1 MANREQL
8 VLAKMAEIRAKRE
21 AASIEEEAI
30 RRLREENTRLKKE
43 KKKKEIKS
51 LDSLLREKH
60 EKKLRLAEE
69 NNQKIEALLTQLA
82 EFEVFPPFTDISS
95 LILFPDLSD
104 DMAPIHLYTRLS
116 KLHSE
121 LRLKI
126 LHFWRSI
133 PKNDTSICLLKEYLN
148 KLEHYT
154 NTPILQLVQRFNY
167 LHSYLYEPSIF
178 GGPGCV
184 RNVPDRDVRLKELWE
199 SREWI
204 LSRFNTDKLYE
215 WKRDEDVRT
224 YKSGQQMFPHSSADD
239 DIFNYIRRIPHEQ
252 LLTMTK

>member
-21 AASIEEEAI
+21 AASIEHEAI
-30 RRLREENTRLKKE
+30 LRLREEQRAKMMEKHLRLQKKIKKE
-43 KKKKEIKS
+43 KEEA
-51 LDSLLREKH
+51 LRHTEK
-60 EKKLRLAEE
+60 

-95 LILFPDLSD
+95 LIPFPDLSD